1 MGNFNIDFKNALLD
15 LRQFLATEIAF
26 KMTKNAC
33 YFTFKAL
40 FVLKIFRFFSRLFGY
55 VEKRIDQ
62 KDKVHKKK
70 LMTSKPGKQ
79 IIVIQIL
86 PNISRSK
93 GNQTIKLSE
102 LIAYNRNIF
111 LEESY
116 IKPDV

>member
-1 MGNFNIDFKNALLD
+1 
-15 LRQFLATEIAF
+15 
-26 KMTKNAC
+26 
-33 YFTFKAL
+33 
-40 FVLKIFRFFSRLFGY
+40 
-55 VEKRIDQ
+55 
-62 KDKVHKKK
+62 
-70 LMTSKPGKQ
+70 MTSKPGKQ

-116 IKPDV
+116 IKSDV